1 MSLFAYLAAKRPLL
15 KKQLRTAKIDK
26 TPKQAI
32 QEAIQLALTMGIGTT
47 FLLYLTYDLVTE
59 TIFHLFATLVISL
72 YFFYNY
78 YFLGIKA
85 KISKHAKE
93 IDKDVLFAGRYLIV
107 KLNSGKPLINSLI
120 DAANSYGTAEKYFKE
135 IVKDIEMGKPL
146 EVALSEAAEFSPSLK
161 FKKILFQIS
170 NALKIGIDVT
180 QFLEATLSEI
190 AEQQIIEI
198 QRYGKKLNGITLFY
212 MLIGIVLPSLG
223 MTMFVIVAGLSNL
236 DIGLV
241 FYGVALLFIIALQSM
256 FLIIYRQARP
266 NINI

>member
-1 MSLFAYLAAKRPLL
+1 MSWIAYLAAKRPLL
-15 KKQLRTAKIDK
+15 KKELRTAKIDK
-26 TPKQAI
+26 TPKQAVK
-32 QEAIQLALTMGIGTT
+32 EAIQLAITMGSGMTLFLYWTVGFVSETILNLILT
-47 FLLYLTYDLVTE
+47 FIVLLY
-59 TIFHLFATLVISL
+59 A
-72 YFFYNY
+72 FYQY

-85 KISKHAKE
+85 KISKRAKE
-93 IDKDVLFAGRYLIV
+93 IDKDVLFAGRYLVV

-146 EVALSEAAEFSPSLK
+146 EAALSEAADYSPSRK

-180 QFLEATLSEI
+180 QFLEATLTEI

-212 MLIGIVLPSLG
+212 MLMGVVLPSLG

-236 DIGLV
+236 DIGLT
-241 FYGVALLFIIALQSM
+241 FYGVALLGIIMLQSM
-256 FLIIYRQARP
+256 FLIVYRQARP